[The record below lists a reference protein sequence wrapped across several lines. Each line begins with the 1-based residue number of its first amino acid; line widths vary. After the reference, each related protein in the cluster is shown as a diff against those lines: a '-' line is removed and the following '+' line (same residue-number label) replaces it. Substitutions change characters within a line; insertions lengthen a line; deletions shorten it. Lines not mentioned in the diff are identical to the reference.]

1 MDPDGFHPAVANWF
15 RGQFPAATVVQQRA
29 WRAIS
34 AGSHTLISAPTGSGK
49 TLAAFLGVIDALVK
63 RGLEGGLADETRIL
77 YVSPLKALSND
88 INKNLQAPL
97 AGIRDELLESGLPD
111 VCIRALVRTGD
122 TTQSERVKMRRQ
134 PPHILVTT
142 PESLYILLTSE
153 SGRRML
159 ATVETVIVDE
169 IHALAGNKRGA
180 HLAVSLERLAA
191 LCGRPPTRVG
201 VSATTRPMEAMVE
214 FLVGADRSPC
224 QVIDQGHVRH
234 WDLRLELP
242 SSPLE
247 AIMSNEVWV
256 EIYDRLA
263 ALAAGH
269 RTTIVFVNTR
279 RLAERV
285 ARHLADRCGE
295 DQVTSHHGSLSR
307 EHRLKAEERLK
318 AGKLKVLVATA
329 SLELGIDI
337 GEVDLVCQ
345 LGSPRGIARLLQRVG
360 RSGHGVDRV
369 PAGRL
374 VPLSRDE
381 LVECAALLDAVG
393 KGELDA
399 VALCRKPLD
408 VLSQQIVAEVSM
420 REWEVDALFD
430 LIIRSAPF
438 RDLSRSVYLDVLK
451 MLANGF
457 TTQRGRRGAYLHHD
471 RVNGRLRPRR
481 AARLTAVTNGGTIP
495 DQFDYDVTLL
505 PGELFVGTL
514 NEDFAFESMPG
525 DIFQLGNT
533 SYRILKV
540 HSGKVFVEDA
550 RGLPPTIPFWFG
562 EAPGRSDELS
572 AAVSRLRREVDEA
585 LADKAPADGAPRNH
599 AQGSQASGSHASD
612 SQAPGSQAGGSQTPG
627 GGSVA
632 VARVAERLAED
643 HALPPIAAEQLCE
656 YLASARAALGGLP
669 TAERIVIERF
679 FDEAGDTHIVVHSPY
694 GSRLNRA
701 WGLALRKRFCRRFNF
716 ELQAA
721 ALEDTIVISLGV
733 VHSFPLEEVV
743 RYLASAT
750 VADVLTQAVL
760 DAPIFPGRW
769 RWNASVALAVRR
781 FRNGKRAPAH
791 FQRTDAEDLLAT
803 VFPDQLACAEN
814 LAGERE
820 IPDHPLVAQTLQ
832 DCLRGVMDIDGLAEL
847 LGRIETGEVEVACRE
862 LTSPSPL
869 AQEVLSA
876 KPYAFLDDAPAEERR
891 TLAIQ
896 SRRHL
901 TVEQA
906 ADLGRLDPEA
916 IQRVRSEAWPD
927 FRDEDELHDALV
939 VLGFMAPSEPGE
951 AADPMLERLVADG
964 RASRFRMHGDGW
976 VWVSA
981 ERLAELEMAVEDGRT
996 DPRIEAL
1003 ECDVETPEA
1012 ALREL
1017 IRSRMEG
1024 LGPVTAAELGR
1035 PLGLNDR
1042 DVAGALM
1049 ALEAEGFA
1057 MRGCFSERAAQ
1068 SPSGDRSEAPADIE
1082 SPSRSASTTRSESRA
1097 EPAEEWCDRRLLARI
1112 HRYTLKRLRSEI
1124 EPVSIAVY
1132 QRFLFRWQ
1140 GLGRERRQGSE
1151 ALAAVIGELQG
1162 LALPAAAWER
1172 EILPAR
1178 LADYN
1183 PLEMDELAVSGRI
1196 AWYRPM
1202 TRQQWTQAAESG
1214 LQRGRGTVANS
1225 PIVILPR
1232 ETLPL
1237 WRGMT
1242 ENGNGAADEYPLS
1255 TGAGRIH
1262 ELLSTRGA
1270 LFFQELVQASGLL
1283 RVQTE
1288 ETLAELVAGGL
1299 VTSDAFQGLRMLVT
1313 PPSRRRRFH
1322 GRRSRRG
1329 PSFDSAGRWSLLDRA
1344 PADISGENREEVCK
1358 HAARALLRRY
1368 GVVCRSVL
1376 QRENGL
1382 PGWRD
1387 LLRVFRRLEAR
1398 GEIRGGRFVGALGGE
1413 QFALA
1418 EAVKAL
1424 RRCRRD
1430 SNADD
1435 WIVLSAADPL
1445 NLAGILTPGG
1455 RVPAVHS
1462 HRLLYRDGVA
1472 VATLTAAGLQ
1482 WLEHLDRSD
1491 RRRAEV
1497 ELGNHA
1503 GGKRPVPGRSTM
1515 PRQMPSRYA
1524 GRWASGRGRP
1534 GDKI

>member
-1 MDPDGFHPAVANWF
+1 MGPDGFHPAVASWF
-15 RGQFPAATVVQQRA
+15 RGRFPAATEVQRRA
-29 WRAIS
+29 WRAIGG
-34 AGSHTLISAPTGSGK
+34 GSHTLISAPTGSGK
-49 TLAAFLGVIDALVK
+49 TLAAFLAVIDTLVK
-63 RGLEGGLADETRIL
+63 RGLDAGLPDETSIL

-97 AGIRDELLESGLPD
+97 AGIRDRLLESGEPD
-111 VCIRALVRTGD
+111 ICIRALVRTGD
-122 TTQSERVKMRRQ
+122 TTQSERAKMRRRA
-134 PPHILVTT
+134 PHILVTT

-159 ATVETVIVDE
+159 GTVETVIVDE

-191 LCGRPPTRVG
+191 LCGRPPVRVG
-201 VSATTRPMEAMVE
+201 VSATTRPMDAMVE
-214 FLVGADRSPC
+214 FLVGTDRAPC
-224 QVIDQGHVRH
+224 QVIDQGHVRN
-234 WDLRLELP
+234 WDLKLALP

-247 AIMSNEVWV
+247 AIMANEVWA

-263 ALAAGH
+263 ALAADH

-295 DQVTSHHGSLSR
+295 NQVTSHHGSLSR
-307 EHRLKAEERLK
+307 EHRLMAEERLK

-369 PAGRL
+369 PRGRL

-381 LVECAALLDAVG
+381 LVECVALLDSVAR
-393 KGELDA
+393 GELDA
-399 VALCRKPLD
+399 VTLCRKPLD

-420 REWEVDALFD
+420 REWGVDELFD
-430 LIIRSAPF
+430 LIVRSAPF
-438 RDLSRSVYLDVLK
+438 HDLSRRAYRDVLG

-457 TTQRGRRGAYLHHD
+457 STQRGRRGAYLHHD
-471 RVNGRLRPRR
+471 RVNDRLRPRR
-481 AARLTAVTNGGTIP
+481 GARLTAVTNGGTIP
-495 DQFDYDVTLL
+495 DQFDHDVVMV

-533 SYRILKV
+533 SWRILKV

-572 AAVSRLRREVDEA
+572 AAVSRLRTEVDEA
-585 LADKAPADGAPRNH
+585 LAD
-599 AQGSQASGSHASD
+599 
-612 SQAPGSQAGGSQTPG
+612 
-627 GGSVA
+627 GSVA
-632 VARVAERLAED
+632 DVANRLAANP
-643 HALPPIAAEQLCE
+643 ALPLAAAEQLTE
-656 YLASARAALGGLP
+656 YLGAARAALDGLP
-669 TAERIVIERF
+669 TAKRIVIERF

-733 VHSFPLEEVV
+733 VHSFPLDEVS
-743 RYLASAT
+743 RYLARAT

-781 FRNGKRAPAH
+781 FRNGKRAPAY
-791 FQRTDAEDLLAT
+791 FQRADAEDLLAT

-820 IPDHPLVAQTLQ
+820 IPDHPLVSQTLE
-832 DCLRGVMDIDGLAEL
+832 DCLRGVMDVDGLAEL
-847 LGRIETGEVEVACRE
+847 LGRIEAGEVEIACRE

-896 SRRHL
+896 ARRHL

-906 ADLGRLDPEA
+906 ADLGQLDPEA
-916 IQRVRSEAWPD
+916 IERVRSEAWPD
-927 FRDEDELHDALV
+927 SRDGDELHDALV
-939 VLGFMAPSEPGE
+939 VLGFMAPEEAGEPERSMFPEKVGE
-951 AADPMLERLVADG
+951 RERSMFDGLVADG
-964 RASRFRMHGDGW
+964 RASTYTTPGGAS

-981 ERLAELEMAVEDGRT
+981 ERVGELVLAVPGGRT
-996 DPRIEAL
+996 EPAIDAL
-1003 ECDVETPEA
+1003 DGDIETPEA

-1017 IRSRMEG
+1017 VRSRMEG

-1035 PLGLNDR
+1035 PLGLSGR
-1042 DVAGALM
+1042 DMAAALM

-1057 MRGCFSERAAQ
+1057 MRGRFTERATPMQ
-1068 SPSGDRSEAPADIE
+1068 VPGADDG
-1082 SPSRSASTTRSESRA
+1082 R
-1097 EPAEEWCDRRLLARI
+1097 EEWCDRRLLSRI

-1124 EPVSIAVY
+1124 EPVTIADY

-1151 ALAAVIGELQG
+1151 ALAAVIDELQG

-1172 EILPAR
+1172 EVLPAR
-1178 LADYN
+1178 LQDYR
-1183 PLEMDELAVSGRI
+1183 PLLMDELAVSGRI
-1196 AWYRPM
+1196 VWYRPAIRPQRDQ
-1202 TRQQWTQAAESG
+1202 TGAGAVR
-1214 LQRGRGTVANS
+1214 RGRGTVANS

-1232 ETLPL
+1232 EATAPWQRLAAL
-1237 WRGMT
+1237 A
-1242 ENGNGAADEYPLS
+1242 NGSGGDIPLS
-1255 TGAGRIH
+1255 AGATRIRD
-1262 ELLSTRGA
+1262 LLADRGA
-1270 LFFQELVQASGLL
+1270 LFFRDLVQASGLL

-1288 ETLAELVAGGL
+1288 EALAELVAGGL
-1299 VTSDAFQGLRMLVT
+1299 VTADAFHGLRVLIT
-1313 PPSRRRRFH
+1313 PPSRRRGFH

-1329 PSFDSAGRWSLLDRA
+1329 PSLDSAGRWALLEPA
-1344 PADISGENREEVCK
+1344 PADGSAGARPEAVE
-1358 HAARALLRRY
+1358 HAARAVLRRY

-1376 QRENGL
+1376 QREGNL

-1387 LLRVFRRLEAR
+1387 LLGVFRRLEAR

-1413 QFALA
+1413 QFALSS
-1418 EAVKAL
+1418 AVEPL
-1424 RRCRRD
+1424 RRCRREARTD
-1430 SNADD
+1430 E
-1435 WIVLSAADPL
+1435 WIVVSAADPL
-1445 NLAGILTPGG
+1445 NLEGILTPGG
-1455 RVPAVHS
+1455 RVASVHS
-1462 HRLLYRDGVA
+1462 HRLLYKGGVA
-1472 VATLTAAGLQ
+1472 VATRTAAGPQ
-1482 WLEHLDRSD
+1482 WLEQLDGAD
-1491 RRRAEV
+1491 RRRAEM
-1497 ELGNHA
+1497 EL
-1503 GGKRPVPGRSTM
+1503 
-1515 PRQMPSRYA
+1515 
-1524 GRWASGRGRP
+1524 RGRVVAQNRP
-1534 GDKI
+1534 RAGATTSP

>member
-1 MDPDGFHPAVANWF
+1 MGSDGFHPAVASWF
-15 RGQFPAATVVQQRA
+15 RGQFAAATAVQQRA
-29 WRAIS
+29 WQAIG

-49 TLAAFLGVIDALVK
+49 TLAAFLAVIDSLVR
-63 RGLEGGLADETRIL
+63 RGLDGGLPDETRVL

-97 AGIRDELLESGLPD
+97 AGIRDELLKSGLPD

-122 TTQSERVKMRRQ
+122 TTQSERAKMRRQ
-134 PPHILVTT
+134 SPHILVTT

-191 LCGRPPTRVG
+191 LCARAPTRVG
-201 VSATTRPMEAMVE
+201 VSATTKPINAMVE
-214 FLVGADRSPC
+214 FLVGTDRSPC
-224 QVIDQGHVRH
+224 QVIDQGHVRN
-234 WDLRLELP
+234 WDLKLELP

-263 ALAAGH
+263 ALAADH

-307 EHRLKAEERLK
+307 EHRLKAEDRLK

-369 PAGRL
+369 PKGRL
-374 VPLSRDE
+374 MPLSRDE
-381 LVECAALLDAVG
+381 LVECAALLDAVSR
-393 KGELDA
+393 GELDA
-399 VALCRKPLD
+399 IALCRKPLD

-420 REWEVDALFD
+420 QEWEVDALFE
-430 LIIRSAPF
+430 LITGSTPF
-438 RDLSRSVYLDVLK
+438 RDLSRRVYLDVVK

-481 AARLTAVTNGGTIP
+481 GARLTAVTNGGTIP
-495 DQFDYDVTLL
+495 DQFDFDVTLL
-505 PGELFVGTL
+505 PGELSVGTL

-572 AAVSRLRREVDEA
+572 TAVSRLRMEVDEA
-585 LADKAPADGAPRNH
+585 LEKETV
-599 AQGSQASGSHASD
+599 
-612 SQAPGSQAGGSQTPG
+612 AG
-627 GGSVA
+627 
-632 VARVAERLAED
+632 VAERLAAG
-643 HALPPIAAEQLCE
+643 HGLPLPAAEQLCE
-656 YLASARAALGGLP
+656 YLGAARAALDGLP
-669 TAERIVIERF
+669 TAQRIVFERF

-721 ALEDTIVISLGV
+721 ALEDAIVISLGV

-743 RYLASAT
+743 RYLAKAT

-781 FRNGKRAPAH
+781 FRNGKRAPAF
-791 FQRTDAEDLLAT
+791 FQRADAEDLLAT

-820 IPDHPLVAQTLQ
+820 IPDHPLVAQTLE

-847 LGRIETGEVEVACRE
+847 LGRIEAGEVEVACRE

-876 KPYAFLDDAPAEERR
+876 RPYAFLDDAPAEERR

-916 IQRVRSEAWPD
+916 IERVRSEAWPAS
-927 FRDEDELHDALV
+927 RDEDELHDALV
-939 VLGFMAPSEPGE
+939 VLGFMAPDE
-951 AADPMLERLVADG
+951 AGDAVHCMFERLVADG
-964 RASRFRMHGDGW
+964 RASTFTMPCGSS
-976 VWVSA
+976 VWISA
-981 ERLAELEMAVEDGRT
+981 ERLAELQLAVPGGRT
-996 DPRIEAL
+996 EPPLNSLDS
-1003 ECDVETPEA
+1003 DVDSAEA

-1017 IRSRMEG
+1017 VRSRMEG
-1024 LGPVTAAELGR
+1024 LGPVTATLLSQ
-1035 PLGLNDR
+1035 PLGLTADG
-1042 DVAGALM
+1042 VAGALV

-1057 MRGCFSERAAQ
+1057 MRGQFSERATE
-1068 SPSGDRSEAPADIE
+1068 SSLSGQ
-1082 SPSRSASTTRSESRA
+1082 TQ
-1097 EPAEEWCDRRLLARI
+1097 EEWCDRRLLARI

-1124 EPVSIAVY
+1124 EPVTIADY

-1140 GLGRERRQGSE
+1140 GLGKERRQGSE
-1151 ALAAVIGELQG
+1151 ALAAVIDELQG
-1162 LALPAAAWER
+1162 VALPAAAWER
-1172 EILPAR
+1172 EVLPAR
-1178 LADYN
+1178 LRDYS
-1183 PLEMDELAVSGRI
+1183 PLLMDDLAVSGRI
-1196 AWYRPM
+1196 AWYRP
-1202 TRQQWTQAAESG
+1202 TLRRYRVQADEG
-1214 LQRGRGTVANS
+1214 GPRRGRGTVANS

-1232 ETLPL
+1232 EAIPA
-1237 WRGMT
+1237 WRRLAASA
-1242 ENGNGAADEYPLS
+1242 NGSAEDIPLS
-1255 TGAGRIH
+1255 TGASRVRD
-1262 ELLSTRGA
+1262 LLVARGA

-1288 ETLAELVAGGL
+1288 EALAELVAGGF
-1299 VTSDAFQGLRMLVT
+1299 VTADAFRGLRVLIT
-1313 PPSRRRRFH
+1313 PPSRRKGFH
-1322 GRRSRRG
+1322 GRRRRRG
-1329 PSFDSAGRWSLLDRA
+1329 PSFDSAGRWALLEMV
-1344 PADISGENREEVCK
+1344 PADGSTEASRDAVE
-1358 HAARALLRRY
+1358 HAARAVLRRY

-1376 QRENGL
+1376 QRESGL

-1387 LLRVFRRLEAR
+1387 LLGVFRRLEAR

-1413 QFALA
+1413 QFALTS
-1418 EAVKAL
+1418 AVETL

-1430 SNADD
+1430 SQADE
-1435 WIVLSAADPL
+1435 WVVVSAADPL

-1455 RVPAVHS
+1455 RVAAVHS
-1462 HRLLYRDGVA
+1462 HRLLYRGGVA

-1482 WLEHLDRSD
+1482 LLEPLNAAE
-1491 RRRAEV
+1491 RRRAET
-1497 ELGNHA
+1497 ELRGRA
-1503 GGKRPVPGRSTM
+1503 GSRAPGRGDALIS
-1515 PRQMPSRYA
+1515 PRMARMRARLAASR
-1524 GRWASGRGRP
+1524 RGRAR
-1534 GDKI
+1534 DEF

>member
-1 MDPDGFHPAVANWF
+1 MDLDGFHPSVASWF
-15 RGQFPAATVVQQRA
+15 RGQFPAATEVQHRA
-29 WRAIS
+29 WRAIG

-49 TLAAFLGVIDALVK
+49 TLAAFLGVIDTLVK
-63 RGLEGGLADETRIL
+63 RGLKDGLVDETRIL

-111 VCIRALVRTGD
+111 VCVRALVRTGD
-122 TTQSERVKMRRQ
+122 TTQSERAKMRRR

-159 ATVETVIVDE
+159 GTVETVIVDE

-191 LCGRPPTRVG
+191 LCEQPPTRVG
-201 VSATTRPMEAMVE
+201 VSATTRPMKTMVE
-214 FLVGADRSPC
+214 FLLGADRAPC
-224 QVIDQGHVRH
+224 TVIDQGHVRH
-234 WDLRLELP
+234 WDFRLELP

-263 ALAAGH
+263 ALAAEH

-318 AGKLKVLVATA
+318 GGKLKVLVATA

-369 PAGRL
+369 PKGRL

-381 LVECAALLDAVG
+381 LVECAALLDAVTR
-393 KGELDA
+393 GELDA

-430 LIIRSAPF
+430 LIVRSAPF
-438 RDLSRSVYLDVLK
+438 RELSRGVYLDVIK

-481 AARLTAVTNGGTIP
+481 GARLTAVTNGGTIP

-585 LADKAPADGAPRNH
+585 LVDEVPAAEAPVSR
-599 AQGSQASGSHASD
+599 AS
-612 SQAPGSQAGGSQTPG
+612 GSQAGVNQAGGSPIPG
-627 GGSVA
+627 SDSVA
-632 VARVAERLAED
+632 VAHVAKRLAAD
-643 HALPPIAAEQLCE
+643 HGLPRPAAEQLSE

-669 TAERIVIERF
+669 TAQRIVIERF

-743 RYLASAT
+743 RYLARAT

-847 LGRIETGEVEVACRE
+847 LGRIEAGEVEVACCE

-876 KPYAFLDDAPAEERR
+876 RPYAFLDDAPAEERR

-939 VLGFMAPSEPGE
+939 VLGFMAPPEPGE
-951 AADPMLERLVADG
+951 SADPMLERLVADG
-964 RASRFRMHGDGW
+964 RASRFRMPGDGW

-981 ERLAELEMAVEDGRT
+981 ERLAELEMAVEDGRPE
-996 DPRIEAL
+996 PRIEAL
-1003 ECDVETPEA
+1003 ECDVKTPEA

-1035 PLGLNDR
+1035 PLRLNDR
-1042 DVAGALM
+1042 DMASALV

-1057 MRGCFSERAAQ
+1057 MRGRFSERPAQ
-1068 SPSGDRSEAPADIE
+1068 SPLAGQFESPADCG
-1082 SPSRSASTTRSESRA
+1082 SPSQSTAIAQSAS
-1097 EPAEEWCDRRLLARI
+1097 PAGLAVEWCDRRLLARI

-1151 ALAAVIGELQG
+1151 ALAAIIDELQG

-1178 LADYN
+1178 LADYS
-1183 PLEMDELAVSGRI
+1183 PIQMDELAVSGRI
-1196 AWYRPM
+1196 AWYRPIM
-1202 TRQQWTQAAESG
+1202 RQQWIQVAENG
-1214 LQRGRGTVANS
+1214 PQRGRGTVANS

-1237 WRGMT
+1237 WRGMAAA
-1242 ENGNGAADEYPLS
+1242 GNGAGDEFPLS

-1262 ELLSTRGA
+1262 DLLMARGA
-1270 LFFQELVQASGLL
+1270 LFFQELVQAGGLL

-1288 ETLAELVAGGL
+1288 EALAELVAGGL
-1299 VTSDAFQGLRMLVT
+1299 VTSDAFQGLRVLVT

-1329 PSFDSAGRWSLLDRA
+1329 PSFDSAGRWSLLDRVT
-1344 PADISGENREEVCK
+1344 ADLSGENRE
-1358 HAARALLRRY
+1358 AACEHVARSLLRRY

-1387 LLRVFRRLEAR
+1387 LLHVFRRLEAR

-1413 QFALA
+1413 QYALA
-1418 EAVKAL
+1418 EAVEAL

-1430 SNADD
+1430 SNADE

-1455 RVPAVHS
+1455 RVPAIHS
-1462 HRLLYRDGVA
+1462 HRLVYRGGVA
-1472 VATLTAAGLQ
+1472 VATRTAAGLQ
-1482 WLEHLDRSD
+1482 WLEPLGGAE
-1491 RRRAEV
+1491 RRRAER
-1497 ELGNHA
+1497 ELGSRAAPQNPPRA
-1503 GGKRPVPGRSTM
+1503 GPAIS
-1515 PRQMPSRYA
+1515 PRAQRIRARLATSR
-1524 GRWASGRGRP
+1524 RGRAR
-1534 GDKI
+1534 DEF

>member
-1 MDPDGFHPAVANWF
+1 MGLDGFHPAVANWF
-15 RGQFPAATVVQQRA
+15 TGQFAAATEVQQRA
-29 WRAIS
+29 WQAIG

-49 TLAAFLGVIDALVK
+49 TLAAFLGVIDTLVK
-63 RGLEGGLADETRIL
+63 RGLNSGLPDGTRVL

-111 VCIRALVRTGD
+111 VRIRALVRTGD
-122 TTQSERVKMRRQ
+122 TTQSERAKMRRR

-159 ATVETVIVDE
+159 GTVETVIVDE

-191 LCGRPPTRVG
+191 LCERPPVRVG
-201 VSATTRPMEAMVE
+201 VSATTRPMDAMVE
-214 FLVGADRSPC
+214 FLVGTDRAPC
-224 QVIDQGHVRH
+224 HVIDQGHVRH
-234 WDLRLELP
+234 WDLKLELP
-242 SSPLE
+242 SSPLA

-263 ALAAGH
+263 GLAADH
-269 RTTIVFVNTR
+269 RTTIIFVNTR

-295 DQVTSHHGSLSR
+295 EQVTSHHGSLSK
-307 EHRLKAEERLK
+307 EHRLAAEERLK

-369 PAGRL
+369 PKGRL

-381 LVECAALLDAVG
+381 LVECAALLDSVAR
-393 KGELDA
+393 GELDA

-430 LIIRSAPF
+430 LIARSAPF
-438 RDLSRSVYLDVLK
+438 RDLSRAVYLDVLR

-495 DQFDYDVTLL
+495 DQFDFDVMLL

-572 AAVSRLRREVDEA
+572 AAVSRLRAEVDQALGDEA
-585 LADKAPADGAPRNH
+585 PDSGAQGRKALGSYVSGNGAQGRK
-599 AQGSQASGSHASD
+599 ALGSQASGSEMQGSEAPGSRALECQTPV
-612 SQAPGSQAGGSQTPG
+612 SQAPSRQMPGSDPI
-627 GGSVA
+627 
-632 VARVAERLAED
+632 ARVAQQLAAD
-643 HALPPIAAEQLCE
+643 RGLPPVAAEQLSE
-656 YLASARAALGGLP
+656 YLVAARAALDGLP
-669 TAERIVIERF
+669 TAKRIVIERF

-733 VHSFPLEEVV
+733 VHSFPLEEVS

-781 FRNGKRAPAH
+781 FRNGKRAPAY

-820 IPDHPLVAQTLQ
+820 IPDHPLVAQTLE
-832 DCLRGVMDIDGLAEL
+832 DCLRGVMDIDGLAAL
-847 LGRIETGEVEVACRE
+847 LGRIEAGEVEVACRE

-891 TLAIQ
+891 TLAVQ

-916 IQRVRSEAWPD
+916 IERVRAEAWPD
-927 FRDEDELHDALV
+927 SRDADELHDALV
-939 VLGFMAPSEPGE
+939 VLGFMTPGE
-951 AADPMLERLVADG
+951 VGESAHSMFDALVADG
-964 RASRFRMHGDGW
+964 RASTYMTPGGDP
-976 VWVSA
+976 VRVSA
-981 ERLAELEMAVEDGRT
+981 ERLGELELAVPGGRT
-996 DPRIEAL
+996 DPPMKAL
-1003 ECDVETPEA
+1003 ESHDATADAGTAAASGADTHTAAADVGNAADAPEA

-1024 LGPVTAAELGR
+1024 LGPVTAAELGQ
-1035 PLGLNDR
+1035 PLGLGACE
-1042 DVAGALM
+1042 VAGALA

-1057 MRGCFSERAAQ
+1057 MRGRFSERAAPVGVPGGAV
-1068 SPSGDRSEAPADIE
+1068 SAVSRGAGPAGPATGRGNPPLSGSAESLPTGRGAP
-1082 SPSRSASTTRSESRA
+1082 PVNGGA
-1097 EPAEEWCDRRLLARI
+1097 EPPAPGADEDEWCDRRLLARI

-1124 EPVSIAVY
+1124 EPVSVAVY

-1140 GLGRERRQGSE
+1140 GLGRERRRGAE
-1151 ALAAVIGELQG
+1151 AWLRSSASCR
-1162 LALPAAAWER
+1162 AWR
-1172 EILPAR
+1172 CRRRPG
-1178 LADYN
+1178 
-1183 PLEMDELAVSGRI
+1183 SGR
-1196 AWYRPM
+1196 
-1202 TRQQWTQAAESG
+1202 S
-1214 LQRGRGTVANS
+1214 
-1225 PIVILPR
+1225 
-1232 ETLPL
+1232 
-1237 WRGMT
+1237 
-1242 ENGNGAADEYPLS
+1242 
-1255 TGAGRIH
+1255 
-1262 ELLSTRGA
+1262 
-1270 LFFQELVQASGLL
+1270 
-1283 RVQTE
+1283 
-1288 ETLAELVAGGL
+1288 
-1299 VTSDAFQGLRMLVT
+1299 
-1313 PPSRRRRFH
+1313 
-1322 GRRSRRG
+1322 SRRG
-1329 PSFDSAGRWSLLDRA
+1329 WRTTAPWTWTAWRFPAESPGTGR
-1344 PADISGENREEVCK
+1344 
-1358 HAARALLRRY
+1358 
-1368 GVVCRSVL
+1368 
-1376 QRENGL
+1376 
-1382 PGWRD
+1382 
-1387 LLRVFRRLEAR
+1387 
-1398 GEIRGGRFVGALGGE
+1398 
-1413 QFALA
+1413 
-1418 EAVKAL
+1418 
-1424 RRCRRD
+1424 
-1430 SNADD
+1430 
-1435 WIVLSAADPL
+1435 
-1445 NLAGILTPGG
+1445 
-1455 RVPAVHS
+1455 
-1462 HRLLYRDGVA
+1462 
-1472 VATLTAAGLQ
+1472 
-1482 WLEHLDRSD
+1482 
-1491 RRRAEV
+1491 
-1497 ELGNHA
+1497 
-1503 GGKRPVPGRSTM
+1503 
-1515 PRQMPSRYA
+1515 
-1524 GRWASGRGRP
+1524 
-1534 GDKI
+1534 

>member
-1 MDPDGFHPAVANWF
+1 MYPDGFHPAVASWF
-15 RGQFPAATVVQQRA
+15 RDQFPAATEVQCRA
-29 WRAIS
+29 WQAIG

-49 TLAAFLGVIDALVK
+49 TLAAFLAVIDTLVK
-63 RGLEGGLADETRIL
+63 RGLDGGLPDETRIL

-88 INKNLQAPL
+88 INKNLQSPL
-97 AGIRDELLESGLPD
+97 AGIRDRLLESGEPD

-122 TTQSERVKMRRQ
+122 TTQSERAKMRRQ
-134 PPHILVTT
+134 APHILVTT

-159 ATVETVIVDE
+159 GTVETVIVDE

-191 LCGRPPTRVG
+191 LCGRPPVRVG
-201 VSATTRPMEAMVE
+201 VSATTKPMDTMVE
-214 FLVGADRSPC
+214 FLTGTDRAPC
-224 QVIDQGHVRH
+224 QVIDQGHVRN

-247 AIMSNEVWV
+247 AIMANEVWV

-263 ALAAGH
+263 ALAADH

-295 DQVTSHHGSLSR
+295 DQVTSHHGSLSK
-307 EHRLKAEERLK
+307 EHRLMAEERLK

-369 PAGRL
+369 PRGRL

-381 LVECAALLDAVG
+381 LVECVALLDSVAR
-393 KGELDA
+393 GELDA
-399 VALCRKPLD
+399 VTLCRKPLD

-420 REWEVDALFD
+420 QEWGTDELFG
-430 LIIRSAPF
+430 LITRSAPF
-438 RDLSRSVYLDVLK
+438 RDLSRRAYRDVLG

-471 RVNGRLRPRR
+471 RVNDRLRPRR
-481 AARLTAVTNGGTIP
+481 GARLTAVTNGGTIP
-495 DQFDYDVTLL
+495 DQFDHDVVML

-533 SYRILKV
+533 SWRILKV

-572 AAVSRLRREVDEA
+572 EAVSRLRTEVDEA
-585 LADKAPADGAPRNH
+585 LEDGTV
-599 AQGSQASGSHASD
+599 SD
-612 SQAPGSQAGGSQTPG
+612 
-627 GGSVA
+627 VA
-632 VARVAERLAED
+632 KRLSANP
-643 HALPPIAAEQLCE
+643 ALPLAAAEQLTE
-656 YLASARAALGGLP
+656 YLGAARAALDGLP
-669 TAERIVIERF
+669 TAQRIVIERF

-733 VHSFPLEEVV
+733 VHSFPLEEVS
-743 RYLASAT
+743 RYLAGAT

-781 FRNGKRAPAH
+781 FRNGKRAPAF
-791 FQRTDAEDLLAT
+791 FQRADAEDLLAT

-820 IPDHPLVAQTLQ
+820 IPDHPLVSQTLE
-832 DCLRGVMDIDGLAEL
+832 DCLRGVMDVDGLAGL
-847 LGRIETGEVEVACRE
+847 LGRIEAGEVEVACRE

-896 SRRHL
+896 ARRHL

-916 IQRVRSEAWPD
+916 IGRVRSEAWPD
-927 FRDEDELHDALV
+927 PRDEDELHDALV
-939 VLGFMAPSEPGE
+939 VLGFMAPEEAGHRKRSIFPEEAGEPERSVFPREAGE
-951 AADPMLERLVADG
+951 RGRAMFERLVADG
-964 RASRFRMHGDGW
+964 RASSFIVPGGAP

-981 ERLAELEMAVEDGRT
+981 ERVGELSLAIPGGRT
-996 DPRIEAL
+996 EPHMGAL
-1003 ECDVETPEA
+1003 DINIETPEA

-1017 IRSRMEG
+1017 VRSRMEG

-1035 PLGLNDR
+1035 PLGLAGQ
-1042 DVAGALM
+1042 DVAATLV

-1057 MRGCFSERAAQ
+1057 MRGRFTERAMRT
-1068 SPSGDRSEAPADIE
+1068 PMPGADDGQ
-1082 SPSRSASTTRSESRA
+1082 
-1097 EPAEEWCDRRLLARI
+1097 EEWCDRRLLSRI

-1124 EPVSIAVY
+1124 QPVTIADY

-1140 GLGRERRQGSE
+1140 GLGVERRQGSE
-1151 ALAAVIGELQG
+1151 ALAAVIDELQG

-1172 EILPAR
+1172 EVLPAR
-1178 LADYN
+1178 LQDYS
-1183 PLEMDELAVSGRI
+1183 PLLMDELAVSGRI
-1196 AWYRPM
+1196 VWYRPSL
-1202 TRQQWTQAAESG
+1202 RPQRGQADESAVP
-1214 LQRGRGTVANS
+1214 RGRGTVANS

-1232 ETLPL
+1232 EATAP
-1237 WRGMT
+1237 WRRLAAPA
-1242 ENGNGAADEYPLS
+1242 NGSAADVPLS
-1255 TGAGRIH
+1255 AVASRIRD
-1262 ELLSTRGA
+1262 LLADRGA
-1270 LFFQELVQASGLL
+1270 LFFQDLVQASGLL

-1288 ETLAELVAGGL
+1288 EALAELVAGGR
-1299 VTSDAFQGLRMLVT
+1299 VTADAFHGLRVLIT
-1313 PPSRRRRFH
+1313 PPSRRRGFH

-1329 PSFDSAGRWSLLDRA
+1329 PSFDSAGRWALLEPA
-1344 PADISGENREEVCK
+1344 PADGSAGARSEAVE
-1358 HAARALLRRY
+1358 HAARAVLRRY

-1376 QRENGL
+1376 QRESNL

-1387 LLRVFRRLEAR
+1387 LLGVFRRLEAR

-1413 QFALA
+1413 QFALSS
-1418 EAVKAL
+1418 AVELL
-1424 RRCRRD
+1424 RRCRREARPD
-1430 SNADD
+1430 E
-1435 WIVLSAADPL
+1435 WVVVSAADPL
-1445 NLAGILTPGG
+1445 NLEGILTPGG
-1455 RVPAVHS
+1455 RVASIHS
-1462 HRLLYRDGVA
+1462 HRLLYKGGIA
-1472 VATLTAAGLQ
+1472 VATLAAAGLQ
-1482 WLEHLDRSD
+1482 WLEDLDGAD
-1491 RRRAEV
+1491 RRRAEM
-1497 ELGNHA
+1497 EL
-1503 GGKRPVPGRSTM
+1503 
-1515 PRQMPSRYA
+1515 
-1524 GRWASGRGRP
+1524 RGRAAARNRP
-1534 GDKI
+1534 RGSAAMSSQVQRMQARLAAARRNRMRDEF

>member
-1 MDPDGFHPAVANWF
+1 MDLDGFHPAVASWF
-15 RGQFPAATVVQQRA
+15 RGQFPAATEVQHRA
-29 WRAIS
+29 WRAIG

-49 TLAAFLGVIDALVK
+49 TLAAFLGVIDTLVK

-97 AGIRDELLESGLPD
+97 AGIRDKLLESGLPD
-111 VCIRALVRTGD
+111 VRIRALVRTGD
-122 TTQSERVKMRRQ
+122 TTQSERAKMRRQ
-134 PPHILVTT
+134 SPHILVTT

-191 LCGRPPTRVG
+191 LCERPPTRVG

-214 FLVGADRSPC
+214 FLVGIDRSPC

-263 ALAAGH
+263 ALAADH

-360 RSGHGVDRV
+360 RSGHGVNRV
-369 PAGRL
+369 PKGRL

-381 LVECAALLDAVG
+381 LVECAALLDAVAR
-393 KGELDA
+393 GELDA

-438 RDLSRSVYLDVLK
+438 RELSRNVYLDVLK

-457 TTQRGRRGAYLHHD
+457 TTQRGRRSAYLHHD

-495 DQFDYDVTLL
+495 DQFDYDVTLV

-585 LADKAPADGAPRNH
+585 LADEVPADEVPADEAP
-599 AQGSQASGSHASD
+599 G
-612 SQAPGSQAGGSQTPG
+612 SQAPGSQEGGSQTPG
-627 GGSVA
+627 SDSTA
-632 VARVAERLAED
+632 VARVAKRLVGD
-643 HALPPIAAEQLCE
+643 HSLPPVAAEQLCE

-743 RYLASAT
+743 RYLAQAT

-847 LGRIETGEVEVACRE
+847 LGRIEAGEVEVACRE

-927 FRDEDELHDALV
+927 IRDEDELHDALV
-939 VLGFMAPSEPGE
+939 VLGFMAPPEPGE
-951 AADPMLERLVADG
+951 TADVMLERLVADG
-964 RASRFRMHGDGW
+964 RASRFRMSGDGW

-1042 DVAGALM
+1042 DVASALM

-1057 MRGCFSERAAQ
+1057 MRGRFSESAAQ
-1068 SPSGDRSEAPADIE
+1068 SPPVGQSQSPADIE
-1082 SPSRSASTTRSESRA
+1082 SPSRSTSTTRFASPA
-1097 EPAEEWCDRRLLARI
+1097 EPTEEWCDRRLLARI

-1140 GLGRERRQGSE
+1140 GLGRERRQGGE

-1178 LADYN
+1178 LTDYS
-1183 PLEMDELAVSGRI
+1183 PVEMDELAVSGRI
-1196 AWYRPM
+1196 TWYRPI
-1202 TRQQWTQAAESG
+1202 TRQQWIQAAENG
-1214 LQRGRGTVANS
+1214 PQRGRGTVANS

-1242 ENGNGAADEYPLS
+1242 ANENGAGDEYPLS
-1255 TGAGRIH
+1255 TGASRIH
-1262 ELLSTRGA
+1262 ELLMARGA

-1288 ETLAELVAGGL
+1288 EALAELVAGGL
-1299 VTSDAFQGLRMLVT
+1299 VTSDTFQGLRVLVT

-1329 PSFDSAGRWSLLDRA
+1329 PSFDSAGRWSLLERA
-1344 PADISGENREEVCK
+1344 PADLSGENREEVCE
-1358 HAARALLRRY
+1358 HAARSLLRRY

-1462 HRLLYRDGVA
+1462 HRLLYRNGVA

-1482 WLEHLDRSD
+1482 WLEHLDRSE

-1497 ELGNHA
+1497 ELGHHA
-1503 GGKRPVPGRSTM
+1503 GGKRPVPVRSTM
-1515 PRQMPSRYA
+1515 PRQMPSMRA
-1524 GRWASGRGRP
+1524 GWWASGKGRP
-1534 GDKI
+1534 GNKM

>member
-15 RGQFPAATVVQQRA
+15 RGQFPAATEVQQRA
-29 WRAIS
+29 WRAIG

-49 TLAAFLGVIDALVK
+49 TLAAFLGVIDTLVK
-63 RGLEGGLADETRIL
+63 RGLEDGLADETRIL

-111 VCIRALVRTGD
+111 VSIRALVRTGD
-122 TTQSERVKMRRQ
+122 TTRSERAKMRRQ
-134 PPHILVTT
+134 APHILVTT

-191 LCGRPPTRVG
+191 LCERPPTRVG

-263 ALAAGH
+263 GLAAEH

-307 EHRLKAEERLK
+307 EHRLMAEERLK

-374 VPLSRDE
+374 VPVSRDE
-381 LVECAALLDAVG
+381 LVECAALLDAVAR
-393 KGELDA
+393 GELDA

-420 REWEVDALFD
+420 QEWGVDALFD
-430 LIIRSAPF
+430 LIVRSAPF
-438 RDLSRSVYLDVLK
+438 RDLARPVYLDVLK

-481 AARLTAVTNGGTIP
+481 GARLTAVTNGGTIP

-572 AAVSRLRREVDEA
+572 TAVSRLRTELDEA
-585 LADKAPADGAPRNH
+585 LENETV
-599 AQGSQASGSHASD
+599 
-612 SQAPGSQAGGSQTPG
+612 AG
-627 GGSVA
+627 VA
-632 VARVAERLAED
+632 KQVAAE
-643 HALPPIAAEQLCE
+643 HGLPLPAAEQLSE
-656 YLASARAALGGLP
+656 YLGAARAALGGLP

-733 VHSFPLEEVV
+733 VHSFALEEVV

-781 FRNGKRAPAH
+781 FRNGKRAPAW

-820 IPDHPLVAQTLQ
+820 IPDHPLVAQTLE

-847 LGRIETGEVEVACRE
+847 LGLIEAGEVEVACCE

-876 KPYAFLDDAPAEERR
+876 RPYAFLDDAPAEERR

-939 VLGFMAPSEPGE
+939 VLGFMSPPEPGE
-951 AADPMLERLVADG
+951 SADPMLKRLIADG
-964 RASRFRMHGDGW
+964 RVSRFRMPGDGW

-981 ERLAELEMAVEDGRT
+981 ERLAELELAIEDGRT
-996 DPRIEAL
+996 EPRIEAL
-1003 ECDVETPEA
+1003 GCDVETPEG

-1024 LGPVTAAELGR
+1024 LGPVTAVDLGR
-1035 PLGLNDR
+1035 PLGLDDR
-1042 DVAGALM
+1042 EVASALV

-1057 MRGCFSERAAQ
+1057 MRGRFSERAAQ
-1068 SPSGDRSEAPADIE
+1068 SPVNAE
-1082 SPSRSASTTRSESRA
+1082 S
-1097 EPAEEWCDRRLLARI
+1097 AEEWCDRRLLSRI

-1140 GLGRERRQGSE
+1140 GLGGERRQGSE

-1178 LADYN
+1178 LEDYS
-1183 PLEMDELAVSGRI
+1183 PLEMDELAGSGRI
-1196 AWYRPM
+1196 AWYRPI
-1202 TRQQWTQAAESG
+1202 TRQQWSQAAEDG
-1214 LQRGRGTVANS
+1214 PRRGRGTVANS

-1242 ENGNGAADEYPLS
+1242 ANGNGAEDEYPLS

-1262 ELLSTRGA
+1262 GLLSDRGA
-1270 LFFQELVQASGLL
+1270 LFFRELVQASGLL

-1288 ETLAELVAGGL
+1288 EALAELVAGGL
-1299 VTSDAFQGLRMLVT
+1299 VTSDAFQGLRVLVT

-1344 PADISGENREEVCK
+1344 PAPLSGEPREDACE
-1358 HAARALLRRY
+1358 HAARTLLRRY

-1430 SNADD
+1430 SNADE
-1435 WIVLSAADPL
+1435 WIALSAADPL

-1455 RVPAVHS
+1455 RVAAVHS
-1462 HRLLYRDGVA
+1462 HRLLYRGGIA

-1482 WLEHLDRSD
+1482 WLEPLDRAG
-1491 RRRAEV
+1491 RRRAEM
-1497 ELGNHA
+1497 ELRNHA
-1503 GGKRPVPGRSTM
+1503 GGKRPVPGRSAI
-1515 PRQMPSRYA
+1515 PRRMPSMRA

>member
-1 MDPDGFHPAVANWF
+1 MGPDGFHPAVASWF
-15 RGQFPAATVVQQRA
+15 RGQFPAATEVQRRA
-29 WRAIS
+29 WQAIGG
-34 AGSHTLISAPTGSGK
+34 GSHTLISAPTGSGK
-49 TLAAFLGVIDALVK
+49 TLAAFLAVIDTLVK
-63 RGLEGGLADETRIL
+63 RGLDAGLPDETSVL

-97 AGIRDELLESGLPD
+97 AGIRDRLLESGAPD

-122 TTQSERVKMRRQ
+122 TTQSERAKMRRQ
-134 PPHILVTT
+134 APHILVTT

-159 ATVETVIVDE
+159 GTVETVIVDE

-191 LCGRPPTRVG
+191 LCGRPPVRVG
-201 VSATTRPMEAMVE
+201 VSATTRPMNAMVE
-214 FLVGADRSPC
+214 FLIGADRAPC
-224 QVIDQGHVRH
+224 QVIDQGHVRN

-247 AIMSNEVWV
+247 AIMANEVWV
-256 EIYDRLA
+256 ELYDRLA

-307 EHRLKAEERLK
+307 EHRLMAEERLK

-369 PAGRL
+369 PRGRL

-381 LVECAALLDAVG
+381 LVECVALLDSVAR
-393 KGELDA
+393 GELDA

-420 REWEVDALFD
+420 REWGVDELFD
-430 LIIRSAPF
+430 LVTRSAPF
-438 RDLSRSVYLDVLK
+438 HDLSRRAYRDVLG

-471 RVNGRLRPRR
+471 RVNDRLRPRR
-481 AARLTAVTNGGTIP
+481 GARLTAVTNGGTIP
-495 DQFDYDVTLL
+495 DQFDHDVVML

-533 SYRILKV
+533 SWRILKV

-562 EAPGRSDELS
+562 EAPGRSNELS
-572 AAVSRLRREVDEA
+572 AAVSRLRTEVDEA
-585 LADKAPADGAPRNH
+585 LEDGTVAD
-599 AQGSQASGSHASD
+599 
-612 SQAPGSQAGGSQTPG
+612 
-627 GGSVA
+627 VA
-632 VARVAERLAED
+632 KRLAANP
-643 HALPPIAAEQLCE
+643 ALPLAAAEQLTE
-656 YLASARAALGGLP
+656 YLGAARAALDGLP
-669 TAERIVIERF
+669 TAKRIVIERF

-733 VHSFPLEEVV
+733 VHSFPLDEVS
-743 RYLASAT
+743 RYLARAT

-781 FRNGKRAPAH
+781 FRNGRRAPAF
-791 FQRTDAEDLLAT
+791 FQRADAEDLLAT

-820 IPDHPLVAQTLQ
+820 IPDHPLVSQTLE
-832 DCLRGVMDIDGLAEL
+832 DCLRGVMDVDGLAGL
-847 LGRIETGEVEVACRE
+847 LGRIEAGEVEVACCE

-896 SRRHL
+896 ARRHL

-916 IQRVRSEAWPD
+916 IGRVRSEAWPD
-927 FRDEDELHDALV
+927 SRDEDELHDALV
-939 VLGFMAPSEPGE
+939 VLGFMAAEEAGGPQRSMFPGQAGQPERSKFPEEAGEPERSTFPQEAGE
-951 AADPMLERLVADG
+951 RERAMFERLVADG
-964 RASRFRMHGDGW
+964 RASSFIVPGGAP

-981 ERLAELEMAVEDGRT
+981 ERVGELSLAVPGGRT
-996 DPRIEAL
+996 EPHMGAL
-1003 ECDVETPEA
+1003 DSDIETPEA

-1017 IRSRMEG
+1017 VRSRMEG

-1035 PLGLNDR
+1035 PLGLAGR
-1042 DVAGALM
+1042 DVAAALA

-1057 MRGCFSERAAQ
+1057 MRGRFTERAMRTQVSAAED
-1068 SPSGDRSEAPADIE
+1068 SPAPAGRGVRV
-1082 SPSRSASTTRSESRA
+1082 PRNGASRA
-1097 EPAEEWCDRRLLARI
+1097 PGVGQEADDGREEWCDRRLLSRI

-1124 EPVSIAVY
+1124 EPVTIADY

-1151 ALAAVIGELQG
+1151 ALAAVIDELQG

-1172 EILPAR
+1172 EVLPAR
-1178 LADYN
+1178 LQDYS
-1183 PLEMDELAVSGRI
+1183 PLLMDELAVSGRI
-1196 AWYRPM
+1196 VWYRPAL
-1202 TRQQWTQAAESG
+1202 RPQRDQAHEGAVR
-1214 LQRGRGTVANS
+1214 RGRGTVANS

-1232 ETLPL
+1232 EATAP
-1237 WRGMT
+1237 WRRL
-1242 ENGNGAADEYPLS
+1242 AAPASGSAGDVPLS
-1255 TGAGRIH
+1255 TGASRIRD
-1262 ELLSTRGA
+1262 LLAARGA
-1270 LFFQELVQASGLL
+1270 LFFQDLVQASGLL

-1288 ETLAELVAGGL
+1288 EALAELVAGGL
-1299 VTSDAFQGLRMLVT
+1299 VTADAFHGLRVLIT
-1313 PPSRRRRFH
+1313 PPSRRRGFH

-1329 PSFDSAGRWSLLDRA
+1329 PSFDSAGRWAMLEPA
-1344 PADISGENREEVCK
+1344 PADGSGGARFEAVE
-1358 HAARALLRRY
+1358 HAARAVLRRY

-1376 QRENGL
+1376 QREGNL

-1387 LLRVFRRLEAR
+1387 LLGVFRRLEAR

-1413 QFALA
+1413 QFALSS
-1418 EAVKAL
+1418 AVELL
-1424 RRCRRD
+1424 RRCRREGRTD
-1430 SNADD
+1430 Q
-1435 WIVLSAADPL
+1435 WVVVSAADPL
-1445 NLAGILTPGG
+1445 NLEGILTPGG
-1455 RVPAVHS
+1455 RVASIHS
-1462 HRLLYRDGVA
+1462 HRLLYKGGIA
-1472 VATLTAAGLQ
+1472 VATHTAAGLQ
-1482 WLEHLDRSD
+1482 WLEQLDGAD
-1491 RRRAEV
+1491 RRRAEM
-1497 ELGNHA
+1497 EF
-1503 GGKRPVPGRSTM
+1503 
-1515 PRQMPSRYA
+1515 
-1524 GRWASGRGRP
+1524 RGRAATRNRP
-1534 GDKI
+1534 SGSAAISPRVQRMRARLAATRWGRVRDEF

>member
-1 MDPDGFHPAVANWF
+1 MGPDGFHPAVASWF
-15 RGQFPAATVVQQRA
+15 RGQFPAATEVQRRA
-29 WRAIS
+29 WRAIGG
-34 AGSHTLISAPTGSGK
+34 GSHTLISAPTGSGK
-49 TLAAFLGVIDALVK
+49 TLAAFLAVIDTLVK
-63 RGLEGGLADETRIL
+63 RGLDASLPDETRIL
-77 YVSPLKALSND
+77 YISPLKALSND
-88 INKNLQAPL
+88 ISKNLQAPL
-97 AGIRDELLESGLPD
+97 AGIRDRLLESGEPD

-122 TTQSERVKMRRQ
+122 TTQSERAKMRRQ
-134 PPHILVTT
+134 APHILVTT

-159 ATVETVIVDE
+159 GTVETVIVDE
-169 IHALAGNKRGA
+169 VHALAGNKRGA

-191 LCGRPPTRVG
+191 LCGRPPVRVG
-201 VSATTRPMEAMVE
+201 VSATTKPMDSMVE
-214 FLVGADRSPC
+214 FLIGADRAPC
-224 QVIDQGHVRH
+224 QVIDQGHVRN

-247 AIMSNEVWV
+247 AIMANEVWV

-263 ALAAGH
+263 ALAADH

-307 EHRLKAEERLK
+307 EHRLMAEERLK

-369 PAGRL
+369 PRGRL

-381 LVECAALLDAVG
+381 LVECVALLDSVAR
-393 KGELDA
+393 GELDA
-399 VALCRKPLD
+399 VTLCRKPLD

-420 REWEVDALFD
+420 QEWGVDELFD
-430 LIIRSAPF
+430 LIVRSAPF
-438 RDLSRSVYLDVLK
+438 RELSRRVYLDVLK

-471 RVNGRLRPRR
+471 RVNDRLRPRR
-481 AARLTAVTNGGTIP
+481 GARLTAVTNGGTIP
-495 DQFDYDVTLL
+495 DQFDHDVVML

-533 SYRILKV
+533 SWRILKV

-572 AAVSRLRREVDEA
+572 EAVSRLRTEVDEA
-585 LADKAPADGAPRNH
+585 LEDGTVAD
-599 AQGSQASGSHASD
+599 
-612 SQAPGSQAGGSQTPG
+612 
-627 GGSVA
+627 VA
-632 VARVAERLAED
+632 KRLSANP
-643 HALPPIAAEQLCE
+643 ALPLAATEQLTD
-656 YLASARAALGGLP
+656 YLGAARAALDGLP
-669 TAERIVIERF
+669 TAKRIVIERF

-733 VHSFPLEEVV
+733 VHSFPLDEVS
-743 RYLASAT
+743 RYLARAT

-781 FRNGKRAPAH
+781 FRNGKRAPAF
-791 FQRTDAEDLLAT
+791 FQRADAEDLLAT

-820 IPDHPLVAQTLQ
+820 IPDHPLVAQTLE

-847 LGRIETGEVEVACRE
+847 LGRIEAGEVEVVCCE

-916 IQRVRSEAWPD
+916 IERVRSEAWPD
-927 FRDEDELHDALV
+927 SRDEDELHDALV
-939 VLGFMAPSEPGE
+939 VLGFMAPEETGGPERSVVLQEAGE
-951 AADPMLERLVADG
+951 RERAMFEKLVTDG
-964 RASRFRMHGDGW
+964 RASSFIVPGGAP

-981 ERLAELEMAVEDGRT
+981 ERVGELSLAVPGGRT
-996 DPRIEAL
+996 EPHMGAL
-1003 ECDVETPEA
+1003 DSNIETPEA

-1017 IRSRMEG
+1017 VRSRMEG

-1035 PLGLNDR
+1035 PLGLAGQ
-1042 DVAGALM
+1042 DVAATLV

-1057 MRGCFSERAAQ
+1057 MRGRFTERAMRTQIPGAEDFPASAGRGVQ
-1068 SPSGDRSEAPADIE
+1068 MPRNGASQAPGVGQEQDD
-1082 SPSRSASTTRSESRA
+1082 SL
-1097 EPAEEWCDRRLLARI
+1097 EEWCDRRLLSRI

-1124 EPVSIAVY
+1124 EPVTVADY

-1140 GLGRERRQGSE
+1140 GLGSERRQGSE

-1162 LALPAAAWER
+1162 LALPAAAWEQ
-1172 EILPAR
+1172 EVLPAR
-1178 LADYN
+1178 LQDYS
-1183 PLEMDELAVSGRI
+1183 PLLMDELAVSGRI
-1196 AWYRPM
+1196 VWYRPSL
-1202 TRQQWTQAAESG
+1202 RPQRGQADESAVR
-1214 LQRGRGTVANS
+1214 RGRGTVANS

-1232 ETLPL
+1232 EAAAP
-1237 WRGMT
+1237 WRRLAAPA
-1242 ENGNGAADEYPLS
+1242 NGSAGDIPLS
-1255 TGAGRIH
+1255 AGASRIRD
-1262 ELLSTRGA
+1262 LLADRGA
-1270 LFFQELVQASGLL
+1270 LFFQDLVQASGLL

-1288 ETLAELVAGGL
+1288 EALAELVAGGL
-1299 VTSDAFQGLRMLVT
+1299 VTADAFHGLRVLIT
-1313 PPSRRRRFH
+1313 PPSRRRGFH

-1329 PSFDSAGRWSLLDRA
+1329 PSFDSAGRWALLERA
-1344 PADISGENREEVCK
+1344 PAVGSDGTRPEAVE
-1358 HAARALLRRY
+1358 HAARAVLRRY

-1376 QRENGL
+1376 QREGNL

-1387 LLRVFRRLEAR
+1387 LLGVFRRLEAR

-1413 QFALA
+1413 QFALSS
-1418 EAVKAL
+1418 AVELL
-1424 RRCRRD
+1424 RRCRREGRTD
-1430 SNADD
+1430 E
-1435 WIVLSAADPL
+1435 WIVVSAADPL
-1445 NLAGILTPGG
+1445 NLEGILTPGG
-1455 RVPAVHS
+1455 RVASIHS
-1462 HRLLYRDGVA
+1462 HRLLYKGGIA

-1482 WLEHLDRSD
+1482 WLEELDGAD
-1491 RRRAEV
+1491 RRRAEM
-1497 ELGNHA
+1497 ELRVRAAAWN
-1503 GGKRPVPGRSTM
+1503 RPHGSAAM
-1515 PRQMPSRYA
+1515 SPRVQRMRA
-1524 GRWASGRGRP
+1524 RLATSGRGRVR
-1534 GDKI
+1534 DEF

>member
-1 MDPDGFHPAVANWF
+1 MGPDGFHPAVASWF
-15 RGQFPAATVVQQRA
+15 RGQFPAATAAQRRA
-29 WRAIS
+29 WQAIGG
-34 AGSHTLISAPTGSGK
+34 GSHTLISAPTGSGK
-49 TLAAFLGVIDALVK
+49 TLAAFLGVIDTLVK
-63 RGLEGGLADETRIL
+63 RGLESGLADETSIL

-88 INKNLQAPL
+88 ISKNLQAPL
-97 AGIRDELLESGLPD
+97 AGIRDKLLESGLPD

-122 TTQSERVKMRRQ
+122 TTQGERAKMRRR

-159 ATVETVIVDE
+159 GTVETVIVDE

-191 LCGRPPTRVG
+191 LCERPPTRVG
-201 VSATTRPMEAMVE
+201 VSATTRPMDTMVE
-214 FLVGADRSPC
+214 FLLGTDGATC
-224 QVIDQGHVRH
+224 QVIDQGHVRN

-247 AIMSNEVWV
+247 AIMSNEVWT

-307 EHRLKAEERLK
+307 EHRLMAEERLK

-369 PAGRL
+369 PRGRL

-381 LVECAALLDAVG
+381 LVECAALLDSVSR
-393 KGELDA
+393 GELDA
-399 VALCRKPLD
+399 VRMCCKPLD

-420 REWEVDALFD
+420 REWGVDALFD
-430 LIIRSAPF
+430 LVTRSAPF
-438 RDLSRSVYLDVLK
+438 RDLSRRAYLEVLK

-471 RVNGRLRPRR
+471 RVNDRLRPRR
-481 AARLTAVTNGGTIP
+481 GARLTAVTNGGTIP
-495 DQFDYDVTLL
+495 DQFDHDVLLL

-572 AAVSRLRREVDEA
+572 AAVSRLRTEVESA
-585 LADKAPADGAPRNH
+585 LKDGA
-599 AQGSQASGSHASD
+599 
-612 SQAPGSQAGGSQTPG
+612 
-627 GGSVA
+627 VA
-632 VARVAERLAED
+632 DVAERLATD
-643 HALPPIAAEQLCE
+643 HGLPLTAAEQLCE
-656 YLASARAALGGLP
+656 YLGAAAAALGGLP
-669 TAERIVIERF
+669 TARRIVIERF

-733 VHSFPLEEVV
+733 VHSFPLEEVG
-743 RYLASAT
+743 RYLAGAT

-760 DAPIFPGRW
+760 TAPIFPGRW

-781 FRNGKRAPAH
+781 FRNGKRAPAF
-791 FQRTDAEDLLAT
+791 FQRADAEDLLAT

-820 IPDHPLVAQTLQ
+820 IPDHPLVTQTLE
-832 DCLRGVMDIDGLAEL
+832 DCLRSVMDVDGLVAL
-847 LGRIETGEVEVACRE
+847 VGRIEAGEVEVACRE

-896 SRRHL
+896 ARRHL

-916 IQRVRSEAWPD
+916 IGRVRSEAWPD
-927 FRDEDELHDALV
+927 SRDADELHDALV
-939 VLGFMAPSEPGE
+939 VLGFMAPGETGEPQR
-951 AADPMLERLVADG
+951 ALFDRLVADG
-964 RASRFRMHGDGW
+964 RASTFKTPDG
-976 VWVSA
+976 VSVRVSA
-981 ERLAELEMAVEDGRT
+981 ERAGELNLAIPGGKTEPPID
-996 DPRIEAL
+996 AL
-1003 ECDVETPEA
+1003 ESDIETPEA

-1017 IRSRMEG
+1017 VRSRMEG

-1035 PLGLNDR
+1035 PLGL
-1042 DVAGALM
+1042 AGRELASAL
-1049 ALEAEGFA
+1049 AELEAEGFA
-1057 MRGCFSERAAQ
+1057 MRGRFSERAAGT
-1068 SPSGDRSEAPADIE
+1068 PLSGAEQ
-1082 SPSRSASTTRSESRA
+1082 SRA
-1097 EPAEEWCDRRLLARI
+1097 PGEGGEEWCDRRLLARI

-1124 EPVSIAVY
+1124 EPVTVADY

-1140 GLGRERRQGSE
+1140 GLGRERREGGE
-1151 ALAAVIGELQG
+1151 ALAAVIEDLQG
-1162 LALPAAAWER
+1162 LSLPAAAWER

-1178 LADYN
+1178 LADYS
-1183 PLEMDELAVSGRI
+1183 PLLMDQLAVSGRV
-1196 AWYRPM
+1196 AWYRPNL
-1202 TRQQWTQAAESG
+1202 RQYRAHAG
-1214 LQRGRGTVANS
+1214 DRVPRRGRGTVANS
-1225 PIVILPR
+1225 PIVIVPR
-1232 ETLPL
+1232 EALAL
-1237 WRGMT
+1237 WRSLVRPTGDADD
-1242 ENGNGAADEYPLS
+1242 EVPLSGAAARVR
-1255 TGAGRIH
+1255 G
-1262 ELLSTRGA
+1262 LLTERGA
-1270 LFFQELVQASGLL
+1270 LFFREIVQASGLL

-1288 ETLAELVAGGL
+1288 DALAELAAAGL
-1299 VTSDAFQGLRMLVT
+1299 VTADAFHGLRVLVT
-1313 PPSRRRRFH
+1313 PPSRRRGFH

-1329 PSFDSAGRWSLLDRA
+1329 PSFDSAGRWALLDA
-1344 PADISGENREEVCK
+1344 VPEELCGESLREAYE
-1358 HAARALLRRY
+1358 HAARCVLRRY

-1387 LLRVFRRLEAR
+1387 LLGIFRRLEAR

-1413 QFALA
+1413 QFALTS
-1418 EAVKAL
+1418 AVELL
-1424 RRCRRD
+1424 RRCRRESGTD
-1430 SNADD
+1430 E

-1455 RVPAVHS
+1455 RVAAVHS

-1482 WLEHLDRSD
+1482 WLAPLDQAGM
-1491 RRRAEV
+1491 RRAEL
-1497 ELGNHA
+1497 EL
-1503 GGKRPVPGRSTM
+1503 
-1515 PRQMPSRYA
+1515 
-1524 GRWASGRGRP
+1524 RGRAAARNP
-1534 GDKI
+1534 PRGSAAISPQLQRIRH

>member
-1 MDPDGFHPAVANWF
+1 MGSDGFHPAVASWF
-15 RGQFPAATVVQQRA
+15 RGQFAAATAVQQRA
-29 WRAIS
+29 WQAIG

-49 TLAAFLGVIDALVK
+49 TLAAFLAVIDSLVR
-63 RGLEGGLADETRIL
+63 RGLDGGLPDETRVL

-122 TTQSERVKMRRQ
+122 TTQSERAKMRRQ
-134 PPHILVTT
+134 SPHILVTT

-159 ATVETVIVDE
+159 APVETVIVDE

-191 LCGRPPTRVG
+191 LCERPPTRVG
-201 VSATTRPMEAMVE
+201 VSATTKPMDTMVE
-214 FLVGADRSPC
+214 FLVGTDRATC
-224 QVIDQGHVRH
+224 QVIDQGHVRN
-234 WDLRLELP
+234 WDLKLELP

-263 ALAAGH
+263 ALAADH

-307 EHRLKAEERLK
+307 EHRLKAEDRLK

-369 PAGRL
+369 PRGRL
-374 VPLSRDE
+374 MPLSRDE
-381 LVECAALLDAVG
+381 LVECAALLDAVSR
-393 KGELDA
+393 GELDA
-399 VALCRKPLD
+399 IALCRKPLD

-420 REWEVDALFD
+420 QEWEVDALFE
-430 LIIRSAPF
+430 LITRSTPF
-438 RDLSRSVYLDVLK
+438 RDLSRRVYLDVVK

-481 AARLTAVTNGGTIP
+481 GARLTAVTNGGTIP
-495 DQFDYDVTLL
+495 DQFDFDVTLL

-572 AAVSRLRREVDEA
+572 TAVSRLRMEVDEA
-585 LADKAPADGAPRNH
+585 LEKETV
-599 AQGSQASGSHASD
+599 
-612 SQAPGSQAGGSQTPG
+612 AG
-627 GGSVA
+627 
-632 VARVAERLAED
+632 VAERLAAG
-643 HALPPIAAEQLCE
+643 HGLPLPAAEQLCE
-656 YLASARAALGGLP
+656 YLGAARVALDGLP
-669 TAERIVIERF
+669 TAQRIVFERF

-721 ALEDTIVISLGV
+721 ALEDAIVISLGV

-743 RYLASAT
+743 RYLAKAT

-781 FRNGKRAPAH
+781 FRNGKRAPAF
-791 FQRTDAEDLLAT
+791 FQRADSEDLLAT

-820 IPDHPLVAQTLQ
+820 IPDHPLVAQTLE

-847 LGRIETGEVEVACRE
+847 LGRIEAGEVEVACRE

-876 KPYAFLDDAPAEERR
+876 RPYAFLDDAPAEERR

-896 SRRHL
+896 SRRHM

-916 IQRVRSEAWPD
+916 IQRVRSEAWPAS
-927 FRDEDELHDALV
+927 RDEDELHDALV
-939 VLGFMAPSEPGE
+939 VLGFMAPDE
-951 AADPMLERLVADG
+951 AGDAVHSMFERLVADG
-964 RASRFRMHGDGW
+964 RASTFTMPCGSS
-976 VWVSA
+976 VWISA
-981 ERLAELEMAVEDGRT
+981 ERLAELQLAVPGGRT
-996 DPRIEAL
+996 EPPLNSLDS
-1003 ECDVETPEA
+1003 DVDSAEA

-1017 IRSRMEG
+1017 VRSRMEG
-1024 LGPVTAAELGR
+1024 LGPVTATQLSR
-1035 PLGLNDR
+1035 PLGLTAGG
-1042 DVAGALM
+1042 VAGALV
-1049 ALEAEGFA
+1049 ALESEGFA
-1057 MRGCFSERAAQ
+1057 MRGQFSERATE
-1068 SPSGDRSEAPADIE
+1068 SSLSGQ
-1082 SPSRSASTTRSESRA
+1082 TQ
-1097 EPAEEWCDRRLLARI
+1097 EEWCDRRLLARI

-1124 EPVSIAVY
+1124 EPVTIADY

-1140 GLGRERRQGSE
+1140 GLGKERRQGSE
-1151 ALAAVIGELQG
+1151 ALAAVIDELQG
-1162 LALPAAAWER
+1162 VALPAAAWER
-1172 EILPAR
+1172 EVLPAR
-1178 LADYN
+1178 LRDYS
-1183 PLEMDELAVSGRI
+1183 PLLMDDLAVSGRI
-1196 AWYRPM
+1196 AWYRP
-1202 TRQQWTQAAESG
+1202 TFRRYRVQADEG
-1214 LQRGRGTVANS
+1214 GPRRGRGTVANS

-1232 ETLPL
+1232 EAIPA
-1237 WRGMT
+1237 WRRLAASA
-1242 ENGNGAADEYPLS
+1242 NGSAEEIPLS
-1255 TGAGRIH
+1255 TGASRVRD
-1262 ELLSTRGA
+1262 LLVARGA

-1288 ETLAELVAGGL
+1288 EALAELVAGGL
-1299 VTSDAFQGLRMLVT
+1299 VTADAFRGLRVLIT
-1313 PPSRRRRFH
+1313 PPSRRKGFH
-1322 GRRSRRG
+1322 GRRRRQG
-1329 PSFDSAGRWSLLDRA
+1329 PSFDSAGRWALLEMA
-1344 PADISGENREEVCK
+1344 PADGSTEASRDAVE
-1358 HAARALLRRY
+1358 HAARAVLRRY

-1376 QRENGL
+1376 QRESGL

-1387 LLRVFRRLEAR
+1387 LLGVFRRLEAR

-1413 QFALA
+1413 QFALTS
-1418 EAVKAL
+1418 AVETL

-1430 SNADD
+1430 SQADE
-1435 WIVLSAADPL
+1435 WVVVSAADPL

-1455 RVPAVHS
+1455 RVAAVHS
-1462 HRLLYRDGVA
+1462 HRLLYRGGVA

-1482 WLEHLDRSD
+1482 LLEPLNAAE
-1491 RRRAEV
+1491 RRRAEM
-1497 ELGNHA
+1497 ELRGRA
-1503 GGKRPVPGRSTM
+1503 GSRAPGRGDALIS
-1515 PRQMPSRYA
+1515 PRMARMRARLAASR
-1524 GRWASGRGRP
+1524 RGRAR
-1534 GDKI
+1534 DEF

>member
-1 MDPDGFHPAVANWF
+1 MDPDGFHPAVASWF
-15 RGQFPAATVVQQRA
+15 QGQFPAATEVQRRA
-29 WRAIS
+29 WRAIG

-49 TLAAFLGVIDALVK
+49 TLAAFLGVIDTLVR
-63 RGLEGGLADETRIL
+63 RGLNGGLPDETRIL

-122 TTQSERVKMRRQ
+122 TTQSERAKMRRQ
-134 PPHILVTT
+134 APHILVTT

-191 LCGRPPTRVG
+191 LCARPPMRVG

-214 FLVGADRSPC
+214 FLVGIDRSPC

-263 ALAAGH
+263 ALAAEH

-307 EHRLKAEERLK
+307 EHRLMAEERLK

-420 REWEVDALFD
+420 REWEVDALFE

-438 RDLSRSVYLDVLK
+438 RELPRRVYLDVLK

-471 RVNGRLRPRR
+471 RVNGWLRPRR

-495 DQFDYDVTLL
+495 DQFDYDVTLV

-572 AAVSRLRREVDEA
+572 AAVSRLRTELDEA
-585 LADKAPADGAPRNH
+585 LENE
-599 AQGSQASGSHASD
+599 
-612 SQAPGSQAGGSQTPG
+612 T
-627 GGSVA
+627 
-632 VARVAERLAED
+632 VARVAERLAAD
-643 HALPPIAAEQLCE
+643 QGLPLPAAEQLSE
-656 YLASARAALGGLP
+656 YLGAARAALGGLP
-669 TAERIVIERF
+669 TAKRIVIECF

-743 RYLASAT
+743 RYLAKAT

-847 LGRIETGEVEVACRE
+847 LGRIEAGDVEVACRE

-876 KPYAFLDDAPAEERR
+876 RPYAFLDDAPAEERR

-964 RASRFRMHGDGW
+964 RASRFRMPWDAW

-1035 PLGLNDR
+1035 PLGLDDC
-1042 DVAGALM
+1042 DVASALV

-1057 MRGCFSERAAQ
+1057 MRGRFSKRPAQ
-1068 SPSGDRSEAPADIE
+1068 SPSAGQSESTADFE
-1082 SPSRSASTTRSESRA
+1082 SPSRSTSTAQSESPA
-1097 EPAEEWCDRRLLARI
+1097 GLAEEWCDRRLLARI

-1151 ALAAVIGELQG
+1151 ALAAVMDELQG

-1178 LADYN
+1178 LADYS
-1183 PLEMDELAVSGRI
+1183 PMQMDELAVSGRI
-1196 AWYRPM
+1196 AWYRPI
-1202 TRQQWTQAAESG
+1202 TRQQRIQAAENG
-1214 LQRGRGTVANS
+1214 PQRGRGTVANS

-1237 WRGMT
+1237 WRGMAAA
-1242 ENGNGAADEYPLS
+1242 GNGAGDEFPLS

-1262 ELLSTRGA
+1262 DLLMVRGA
-1270 LFFQELVQASGLL
+1270 SFFQELVQAGGLL

-1288 ETLAELVAGGL
+1288 EALAELVAGGL
-1299 VTSDAFQGLRMLVT
+1299 VTSDAFQGLRVLVT

-1329 PSFDSAGRWSLLDRA
+1329 PSFDSAGRWSLLDRVT
-1344 PADISGENREEVCK
+1344 ADLSGENREEACEHV
-1358 HAARALLRRY
+1358 ARSLLRRY

-1387 LLRVFRRLEAR
+1387 LLRVYRRLEAR

-1413 QFALA
+1413 QFALT
-1418 EAVKAL
+1418 EAVEAL

-1430 SNADD
+1430 SNADE

-1455 RVPAVHS
+1455 RVPAIHS
-1462 HRLLYRDGVA
+1462 HRLVYRGGIA
-1472 VATLTAAGLQ
+1472 VATRTAAGLQ
-1482 WLEHLDRSD
+1482 WLEPLGGAE
-1491 RRRAEV
+1491 RRRAER
-1497 ELGNHA
+1497 ELGSRAAAQN
-1503 GGKRPVPGRSTM
+1503 P
-1515 PRQMPSRYA
+1515 PRGDTAISPRLQRMRARLATSR
-1524 GRWASGRGRP
+1524 RGSAR
-1534 GDKI
+1534 DEF

>member
-1 MDPDGFHPAVANWF
+1 MGSDGFHPAVASWF
-15 RGQFPAATVVQQRA
+15 QSQFPAATAVQQRA
-29 WRAIS
+29 WRAIG

-49 TLAAFLGVIDALVK
+49 TLAAFLAVIDSLVK
-63 RGLEGGLADETRIL
+63 SGLDASLPDETRIL

-122 TTQSERVKMRRQ
+122 TTQSERAKMRRQ
-134 PPHILVTT
+134 SPHILVTT

-191 LCGRPPTRVG
+191 LCARPPTRVG
-201 VSATTRPMEAMVE
+201 VSATTKPMDTMVE
-214 FLVGADRSPC
+214 FLVGTDRATC
-224 QVIDQGHVRH
+224 QVIDQGHVRN
-234 WDLRLELP
+234 WDLELELP

-263 ALAAGH
+263 ALAADH
-269 RTTIVFVNTR
+269 RTTIIFVNTR

-307 EHRLKAEERLK
+307 EHRLKAEDRLK

-369 PAGRL
+369 PRGRL
-374 VPLSRDE
+374 MPLSRDE
-381 LVECAALLDAVG
+381 LVECAALLDAVSR
-393 KGELDA
+393 GELDA
-399 VALCRKPLD
+399 IALCRKPLD

-420 REWEVDALFD
+420 QEWEVDALFE
-430 LIIRSAPF
+430 LITRSTPF
-438 RDLSRSVYLDVLK
+438 RDLSRRVYLDVVK

-481 AARLTAVTNGGTIP
+481 GARLTAVTNGGTIP
-495 DQFDYDVTLL
+495 DQFDHDVLL
-505 PGELFVGTL
+505 MPGELFVGAL

-572 AAVSRLRREVDEA
+572 AAVSRLRTEVDEA
-585 LADKAPADGAPRNH
+585 LDKETV
-599 AQGSQASGSHASD
+599 
-612 SQAPGSQAGGSQTPG
+612 AG
-627 GGSVA
+627 
-632 VARVAERLAED
+632 VAERIAAD
-643 HALPPIAAEQLCE
+643 HGLPLPAAEQLCE
-656 YLASARAALGGLP
+656 YLGAARAALDGLP
-669 TAERIVIERF
+669 TAQRIVFERF

-721 ALEDTIVISLGV
+721 ALEDAIVISLGV

-743 RYLASAT
+743 RYLAKAT

-781 FRNGKRAPAH
+781 FRSGKRAPAF
-791 FQRTDAEDLLAT
+791 FQRADAEDLLAT

-820 IPDHPLVAQTLQ
+820 IPDHPLVAQTLE

-847 LGRIETGEVEVACRE
+847 LGRIEAGEVEVACRE

-876 KPYAFLDDAPAEERR
+876 RPYAFLDDAPAEERR

-916 IQRVRSEAWPD
+916 IRRVRSEAWPD

-939 VLGFMAPSEPGE
+939 VLGFMSPPEPGE
-951 AADPMLERLVADG
+951 SADPMLERLVADG
-964 RASRFRMHGDGW
+964 RASRFRMPGDAW
-976 VWVSA
+976 VWASA
-981 ERLAELEMAVEDGRT
+981 ERLAELEMAVEGGRT
-996 DPRIEAL
+996 DPPIEAL

-1035 PLGLNDR
+1035 PLGLDDH
-1042 DVAGALM
+1042 DVASALV

-1057 MRGCFSERAAQ
+1057 MRGRFSERAA
-1068 SPSGDRSEAPADIE
+1068 ELM
-1082 SPSRSASTTRSESRA
+1082 
-1097 EPAEEWCDRRLLARI
+1097 EEWCDRRLLSRI

-1140 GLGRERRQGSE
+1140 GLGRERRRGGE
-1151 ALAAVIGELQG
+1151 ALAGVLGELQG

-1178 LADYN
+1178 IADYS
-1183 PLEMDELAVSGRI
+1183 PMEMDELAVSGRI
-1196 AWYRPM
+1196 AWYRPI
-1202 TRQQWTQAAESG
+1202 TRQQWIQAAENG
-1214 LQRGRGTVANS
+1214 PQRGRGTVANS

-1242 ENGNGAADEYPLS
+1242 ANGNGAEDEYPLS
-1255 TGAGRIH
+1255 TGAGRVH
-1262 ELLSTRGA
+1262 DLLMERGA

-1288 ETLAELVAGGL
+1288 EALAELVAGGL
-1299 VTSDAFQGLRMLVT
+1299 VTSDSFQGLRVLVT

-1344 PADISGENREEVCK
+1344 AAPLSGEHREEVCE
-1358 HAARALLRRY
+1358 HAARSLLRRY

-1424 RRCRRD
+1424 RRCRRE

-1482 WLEHLDRSD
+1482 WIEQLDRSE
-1491 RRRAEV
+1491 RRRAEMQ
-1497 ELGNHA
+1497 LRGRA
-1503 GGKRPVPGRSTM
+1503 GGKGAVAGRSTI
-1515 PRQMPSRYA
+1515 PRRMPSWRP
-1524 GRWASGRGRP
+1524 GREISGRGRP
-1534 GDKI
+1534 SDKF

>member
-1 MDPDGFHPAVANWF
+1 MDPDGFHPAVASWF
-15 RGQFPAATVVQQRA
+15 SSQFPAATAVQQRA
-29 WRAIS
+29 WRAIG

-49 TLAAFLGVIDALVK
+49 TLAAFLAVIDSLVK
-63 RGLEGGLADETRIL
+63 RGLDGGLPDETRIL

-97 AGIRDELLESGLPD
+97 AGIRDKLLESGAPD

-122 TTQSERVKMRRQ
+122 TTRSERAKMRRQ

-159 ATVETVIVDE
+159 ATVETAIVDE

-191 LCGRPPTRVG
+191 LCERPPTRVG

-214 FLVGADRSPC
+214 FLVGTDRAPC
-224 QVIDQGHVRH
+224 QVIDQGHVRD
-234 WDLRLELP
+234 WDLKLELP

-247 AIMSNEVWV
+247 AIMSNEVWI

-269 RTTIVFVNTR
+269 RTTIIFVNTR

-307 EHRLKAEERLK
+307 EHRLMAEDRLK

-369 PAGRL
+369 PKGRL
-374 VPLSRDE
+374 MPLSRDE
-381 LVECAALLDAVG
+381 LVECAALLDAVNR
-393 KGELDA
+393 GELDA
-399 VALCRKPLD
+399 IALCRKPLD
-408 VLSQQIVAEVSM
+408 VLSQQIVSEVSM

-430 LIIRSAPF
+430 LVTRSAPF
-438 RDLSRSVYLDVLK
+438 RDLSRRVYLDVLG
-451 MLANGF
+451 MLADGF

-481 AARLTAVTNGGTIP
+481 GARLTAVTNGGTIP

-572 AAVSRLRREVDEA
+572 AAVSRLRTEVDGA
-585 LADKAPADGAPRNH
+585 LEH
-599 AQGSQASGSHASD
+599 ETV
-612 SQAPGSQAGGSQTPG
+612 AG
-627 GGSVA
+627 
-632 VARVAERLAED
+632 VAERLATD
-643 HALPPIAAEQLCE
+643 HALPLAAAEQLSE
-656 YLASARAALGGLP
+656 YLGAARAALGGLP
-669 TAERIVIERF
+669 TSQRIVIERF

-721 ALEDTIVISLGV
+721 ALEDNIVISLGV
-733 VHSFPLEEVV
+733 VHSFPLEEVT
-743 RYLASAT
+743 RYLARAT

-781 FRNGKRAPAH
+781 FRNGKRAPAF
-791 FQRTDAEDLLAT
+791 FQRADAEDLLAT

-820 IPDHPLVAQTLQ
+820 IPDHPLVAQTLE

-847 LGRIETGEVEVACRE
+847 LGRIEAGEVEVACRE

-876 KPYAFLDDAPAEERR
+876 RPYAFLDDAPAEERR

-927 FRDEDELHDALV
+927 SRDEDELHDALV
-939 VLGFMAPSEPGE
+939 VLGFMAPEEAGE
-951 AADPMLERLVADG
+951 SDRPMFERLVADG
-964 RASRFRMHGDGW
+964 RASTYTMPGGASVR
-976 VWVSA
+976 VSA
-981 ERLAELEMAVEDGRT
+981 ERLVELQLAVAGGRT
-996 DPRIEAL
+996 DPPLNAL
-1003 ECDVETPEA
+1003 DSNVESPEA

-1024 LGPVTAAELGR
+1024 LGPVTAAQLGR
-1035 PLGLNDR
+1035 PLALNAG
-1042 DVAGALM
+1042 DVAGALA

-1057 MRGCFSERAAQ
+1057 MRGQFSERATGSTLSGQAQ
-1068 SPSGDRSEAPADIE
+1068 
-1082 SPSRSASTTRSESRA
+1082 
-1097 EPAEEWCDRRLLARI
+1097 EEWCDRRLLARI

-1124 EPVSIAVY
+1124 EPVTIADY

-1140 GLGRERRQGSE
+1140 GLGKERRQGGE
-1151 ALAAVIGELQG
+1151 ALAAVIDELQG

-1172 EILPAR
+1172 EVLPAR
-1178 LADYN
+1178 LQDYS
-1183 PLEMDELAVSGRI
+1183 PLLMDELAVSGRI
-1196 AWYRPM
+1196 AWYRP
-1202 TRQQWTQAAESG
+1202 TLRQHRAQADEG
-1214 LQRGRGTVANS
+1214 GPRRGRGTVANS
-1225 PIVILPR
+1225 PIAILPR
-1232 ETLPL
+1232 EAIAT
-1237 WRGMT
+1237 WRRL
-1242 ENGNGAADEYPLS
+1242 AAPANASGEEVPLS
-1255 TGAGRIH
+1255 TGALRIRD
-1262 ELLSTRGA
+1262 LLVDRGA

-1288 ETLAELVAGGL
+1288 EALAELVASGL
-1299 VTSDAFQGLRMLVT
+1299 VTADAFRGLRVLIT
-1313 PPSRRRRFH
+1313 PPSRRKGFH

-1329 PSFDSAGRWSLLDRA
+1329 PSFDSAGRWALLKMA
-1344 PADISGENREEVCK
+1344 PADGSTEARREAVE
-1358 HAARALLRRY
+1358 HAARVVLRRY

-1376 QRENGL
+1376 QRESGL

-1387 LLRVFRRLEAR
+1387 LLGVFRRLEAR

-1418 EAVKAL
+1418 SAVEML

-1430 SNADD
+1430 AQADE
-1435 WIVLSAADPL
+1435 WIVVSAADPL

-1455 RVPAVHS
+1455 RVASVHS
-1462 HRLLYRDGVA
+1462 HRLLYLGGVA

-1482 WLEHLDRSD
+1482 WLEPLDGAQ
-1491 RRRAEV
+1491 RRRAEM
-1497 ELGNHA
+1497 ELRGRA
-1503 GGKRPVPGRSTM
+1503 GTQTPGRGDSVIS
-1515 PRQMPSRYA
+1515 PRMARMRARLAASR
-1524 GRWASGRGRP
+1524 RSRLR
-1534 GDKI
+1534 DEF

>member
-1 MDPDGFHPAVANWF
+1 MDLDGFHPAVANWF
-15 RGQFPAATVVQQRA
+15 RGQFSAATEVQQRA
-29 WRAIS
+29 WRAIG

-49 TLAAFLGVIDALVK
+49 TLAAFLGVIDTLVK
-63 RGLEGGLADETRIL
+63 RGLEDGLADETRIL

-122 TTQSERVKMRRQ
+122 TTQSERAKMRRQ
-134 PPHILVTT
+134 APHILVTT

-159 ATVETVIVDE
+159 GTVETVIVDE

-191 LCGRPPTRVG
+191 LCERPPTRVG

-263 ALAAGH
+263 GLAAEH

-307 EHRLKAEERLK
+307 EHRLMAEERLK

-369 PAGRL
+369 PKGRL

-381 LVECAALLDAVG
+381 LVECAALLDAVAR
-393 KGELDA
+393 GELDA

-420 REWEVDALFD
+420 REWAVDALFE
-430 LIIRSAPF
+430 LITRSAPF
-438 RDLSRSVYLDVLK
+438 HDLSHPVYLDVLK

-481 AARLTAVTNGGTIP
+481 GARLTAVTNGGTIP

-572 AAVSRLRREVDEA
+572 SAVSRLRTEVDTA
-585 LADKAPADGAPRNH
+585 LEKETV
-599 AQGSQASGSHASD
+599 
-612 SQAPGSQAGGSQTPG
+612 AG
-627 GGSVA
+627 
-632 VARVAERLAED
+632 VAERVAAD
-643 HALPPIAAEQLCE
+643 HGLPLPTAEQLSE
-656 YLASARAALGGLP
+656 YLGAARAALGGLP
-669 TAERIVIERF
+669 TAGRIVIERF

-733 VHSFPLEEVV
+733 VHSFALEEVV

-781 FRNGKRAPAH
+781 FRNGKRAPAW

-820 IPDHPLVAQTLQ
+820 IPDHPLVAQTLD

-876 KPYAFLDDAPAEERR
+876 RPYAFLDDAPAEERR

-916 IQRVRSEAWPD
+916 IRRVRSEAWPD

-939 VLGFMAPSEPGE
+939 VLGFMSPSEPGE
-951 AADPMLERLVADG
+951 SADPMLEQLVADG
-964 RASRFRMHGDGW
+964 RASRYRIPGDGW
-976 VWVSA
+976 IWVSA

-1003 ECDVETPEA
+1003 ECDVETPED

-1035 PLGLNDR
+1035 PLGLDDR
-1042 DVAGALM
+1042 DVAGALA

-1057 MRGCFSERAAQ
+1057 MRGRFSERAAQ
-1068 SPSGDRSEAPADIE
+1068 SPASGE
-1082 SPSRSASTTRSESRA
+1082 S
-1097 EPAEEWCDRRLLARI
+1097 AEEWCDRRLLSRI

-1124 EPVSIAVY
+1124 EPVSVAVY

-1140 GLGRERRQGSE
+1140 GLGRERRQGRE

-1178 LADYN
+1178 LADYS

-1196 AWYRPM
+1196 AWYRPIAG
-1202 TRQQWTQAAESG
+1202 QQWSQAAEKG
-1214 LQRGRGTVANS
+1214 PQRGRGTVANS
-1225 PIVILPR
+1225 PVVILPR

-1242 ENGNGAADEYPLS
+1242 ANGNGAEAEFPLS

-1262 ELLSTRGA
+1262 GLLSDRGA

-1288 ETLAELVAGGL
+1288 EALAELVAGGL
-1299 VTSDAFQGLRMLVT
+1299 VTSDAFQGLRVLVT
-1313 PPSRRRRFH
+1313 PPSRRRRFY

-1344 PADISGENREEVCK
+1344 PAPLSGEHREDACE
-1358 HAARALLRRY
+1358 HAARSLLRRY

-1430 SNADD
+1430 SNADE
-1435 WIVLSAADPL
+1435 WIVVSAADPL

-1482 WLEHLDRSD
+1482 WLEQLDRAG
-1491 RRRAEV
+1491 RRRAEM
-1497 ELGNHA
+1497 ELGHRA
-1503 GGKRPVPGRSTM
+1503 GGKRPVPGRSTG
-1515 PRQMPSRYA
+1515 PRQMPSVRA
-1524 GRWASGRGRP
+1524 GRWASGRGRR
-1534 GDKI
+1534 GDKT

>member
-1 MDPDGFHPAVANWF
+1 MDLGGFHPAVASWF
-15 RGQFPAATVVQQRA
+15 QSRFPAATAVQQRA
-29 WRAIS
+29 WQAIG

-49 TLAAFLGVIDALVK
+49 TLAAFLGVIDKLVK
-63 RGLEGGLADETRIL
+63 QGLEHGLPDETRIL

-97 AGIRDELLESGLPD
+97 AGIRDELLVSGAPD
-111 VCIRALVRTGD
+111 VVIRALVRTGD
-122 TTQSERVKMRRQ
+122 TTQSERARMRRQ
-134 PPHILVTT
+134 APHILVTT
-142 PESLYILLTSE
+142 PESLYILLTAE

-191 LCGRPPTRVG
+191 LCERPPTRVG
-201 VSATTRPMEAMVE
+201 VSATTKPMDTMVE

-224 QVIDQGHVRH
+224 QVVDRGHVRD
-234 WDLRLELP
+234 WDLKLELP

-247 AIMSNEVWV
+247 AIMSNEVWI

-263 ALAAGH
+263 ALAADH

-307 EHRLKAEERLK
+307 EHRLMAEKRLK
-318 AGKLKVLVATA
+318 AGNLKVLVATA

-345 LGSPRGIARLLQRVG
+345 LGSPRAIATLLQRVG

-369 PAGRL
+369 PKGRL

-381 LVECAALLDAVG
+381 LVECAALLDSVAR
-393 KGELDA
+393 GELDA
-399 VALCRKPLD
+399 VSLCRKPLD

-420 REWEVDALFD
+420 REWEVDELFE
-430 LIIRSAPF
+430 LIARSAPF
-438 RDLSRSVYLDVLK
+438 RDLSRSDYLDVVR
-451 MLANGF
+451 MLADGF

-481 AARLTAVTNGGTIP
+481 AARLTALTNGGTIP

-505 PGELFVGTL
+505 PGELFVGSL

-572 AAVSRLRREVDEA
+572 AAVSRLRSEVDEA
-585 LADKAPADGAPRNH
+585 LEGETV
-599 AQGSQASGSHASD
+599 
-612 SQAPGSQAGGSQTPG
+612 AG
-627 GGSVA
+627 
-632 VARVAERLAED
+632 VAEALAEK
-643 HALPPIAAEQLCE
+643 HSLPLAAAEQLCE
-656 YLASARAALGGLP
+656 YLAAARAALDALP
-669 TAERIVIERF
+669 TAQRIVIERF
-679 FDEAGDTHIVVHSPY
+679 FDEAGDTHIVIHSPY

-721 ALEDTIVISLGV
+721 ALEDAIVISLGV
-733 VHSFPLEEVV
+733 VHSFPLEEVI
-743 RYLASAT
+743 RYLASST

-760 DAPIFPGRW
+760 TAPIFPGRW
-769 RWNASVALAVRR
+769 RWNASVALAIRR
-781 FRNGKRAPAH
+781 FRNGKRAPAY
-791 FQRTDAEDLLAT
+791 FQRADAEDLLAT

-820 IPDHPLVAQTLQ
+820 IPDHPLVAQTLE
-832 DCLRGVMDIDGLAEL
+832 DCLHGAMDIAGLAAL
-847 LGRIETGEVEVACRE
+847 LGRIEAGEVEVVCRE

-876 KPYAFLDDAPAEERR
+876 RPYAFLDDAPAEERR
-891 TLAIQ
+891 TLAVQ

-916 IQRVRSEAWPD
+916 IRRVRAEAWPD

-939 VLGFMAPSEPGE
+939 VLGFMAPSEPDE
-951 AADPMLERLVADG
+951 SARSMFERLVADG
-964 RASRFRMHGDGW
+964 RASTFRMRGGAW

-981 ERLAELEMAVEDGRT
+981 ERLTELAMAVADGWT
-996 DPRIEAL
+996 EPRIDAL
-1003 ECDVETPEA
+1003 DSDIGTPEA

-1017 IRSRMEG
+1017 VRSRMEG
-1024 LGPVTAAELGR
+1024 LGPVTAAELGQ
-1035 PLGLNDR
+1035 PLGLATQ
-1042 DVAGALM
+1042 DVAGALA

-1057 MRGCFSERAAQ
+1057 MRGRFSERAA
-1068 SPSGDRSEAPADIE
+1068 E
-1082 SPSRSASTTRSESRA
+1082 SASPGES
-1097 EPAEEWCDRRLLARI
+1097 AEEWCDRRLLARI

-1124 EPVSIAVY
+1124 EPATIEVY

-1140 GLGRERRQGSE
+1140 GLGKERRQGSE
-1151 ALAAVIGELQG
+1151 ALAAVIEELQG

-1172 EILPAR
+1172 QVLPAR
-1178 LADYN
+1178 LADYS
-1183 PLEMDELAVSGRI
+1183 PALMDELAVSGRI
-1196 AWYRPM
+1196 AWYRPVL
-1202 TRQQWTQAAESG
+1202 RQHRVQADEG
-1214 LQRGRGTVANS
+1214 GPRRGRGTVANS

-1232 ETLPL
+1232 ESLGI
-1237 WRGMT
+1237 WRRQAASS
-1242 ENGNGAADEYPLS
+1242 NGAVGETPLS
-1255 TGAGRIH
+1255 TGAERIRG
-1262 ELLSTRGA
+1262 LLVDKGA

-1288 ETLAELVAGGL
+1288 EALAELVAGGL
-1299 VTSDAFQGLRMLVT
+1299 VTADAFQGLRVLIT
-1313 PPSRRRRFH
+1313 PPSRRKGFH
-1322 GRRSRRG
+1322 GRRRRRG
-1329 PSFDSAGRWSLLDRA
+1329 PSFDAAGRWALLATVPGDV
-1344 PADISGENREEVCK
+1344 SGESLREAVE
-1358 HAARALLRRY
+1358 HAARAVLRRY

-1376 QRENGL
+1376 QRESGL

-1387 LLRVFRRLEAR
+1387 LLGVFRRLEAR

-1418 EAVKAL
+1418 SAVAML

-1430 SNADD
+1430 SPADD
-1435 WIVLSAADPL
+1435 WIAVSAADPL

-1455 RVPAVHS
+1455 RVAAVHS
-1462 HRLLYRDGVA
+1462 HRLLYRGGVA

-1482 WLEHLDRSD
+1482 WLEPLDGPE
-1491 RRRAEV
+1491 RRRAEM
-1497 ELGNHA
+1497 EL
-1503 GGKRPVPGRSTM
+1503 
-1515 PRQMPSRYA
+1515 
-1524 GRWASGRGRP
+1524 RGRTAAQTTP
-1534 GDKI
+1534 RGGLAISPRMRARLAASRRSRLRDEF